1 MLGLENV
8 ESRKASVLV
17 TALQEEQI
25 TVGEF
30 RDAIT
35 FLNPEALQVL
45 ACIISLQT
53 SIDRTPAIRLWRAH
67 RLCSSTAALHRG
79 LC

>member
-8 ESRKASVLV
+8 ESRKASVLIA
-17 TALQEEQI
+17 ALKEEQI

-35 FLNPEALQVL
+35 FLNPEALQVT
-45 ACIISLQT
+45 ACIISVQT
-53 SIDRTPAIRLWRAH
+53 STDRNATPRLWRAH
-67 RLCSSTAALHRG
+67 QLCSTTAAQHRP
-79 LC
+79 LS